1 MDTDTPCVA
10 PIAEP
15 DSDGPGLD
23 LIAQVHNHSRS
34 VIKAELQRLSRRVPW
49 LGRAD
54 LDVIDAALEDLS
66 DWLRCGR
73 HVRGP
78 SRAAGFNV
86 VTITVCPPTRPRAA
100 TNIRPDR
107 QRYCACAFTLTR
119 HEFISQGP
127 TIRIPGPASP
137 FR

>member
-66 DWLRCGR
+66 ESLILHRLRNTPRDTAPLLGR
-73 HVRGP
+73 LFG
-78 SRAAGFNV
+78 
-86 VTITVCPPTRPRAA
+86 TA
-100 TNIRPDR
+100 TEDP
-107 QRYCACAFTLTR
+107 
-119 HEFISQGP
+119 
-127 TIRIPGPASP
+127 
-137 FR
+137 